1 MVDMFAI
8 MLTLQL
14 SEEIYPAALAELEY
28 TINTAERGFVL
39 KVNGY
44 NEKLPV
50 SKMLDDNLL
59 LDGDSS
65 YSVLKSE
72 FSS

>member
-28 TINTAERGFVL
+28 AIHTAERGFVL
-39 KVNGY
+39 KINGY

-50 SKMLDDNLL
+50 S
-59 LDGDSS
+59 
-65 YSVLKSE
+65 
-72 FSS
+72 